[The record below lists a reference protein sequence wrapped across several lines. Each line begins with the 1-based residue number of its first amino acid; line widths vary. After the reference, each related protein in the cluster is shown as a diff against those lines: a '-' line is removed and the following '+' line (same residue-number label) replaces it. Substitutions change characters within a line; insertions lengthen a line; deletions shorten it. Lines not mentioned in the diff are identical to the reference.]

1 MLCCLGAWA
10 VCVYVMI
17 WLDADDSALRR
28 GVMGVV
34 ILISGLGGL
43 AMGAMAVILFVKW
56 VWYS

>member
-1 MLCCLGAWA
+1 
-10 VCVYVMI
+10 MI

-28 GVMGVV
+28 GVMGIV

-43 AMGAMAVILFVKW
+43 AMGAMAVILFVRR